1 MPEIDLDTEIREY
14 QWRRRFEHRP
24 RHAARMRRVL
34 IASIVALIIGAV
46 ARSVYFHNGT

>member
-1 MPEIDLDTEIREY
+1 
-14 QWRRRFEHRP
+14 
-24 RHAARMRRVL
+24 VL